1 MKMYQE
7 SEKNDEFFEDIK
19 DCLTHNDMNTVI
31 EKSAA
36 HWAFPD
42 PDQSLTKAQ
51 EAGIACHEAILDA
64 DQFNAKYARMPSAE
78 DYPGCITSLKGMK
91 DFLVRVGRKGF
102 SNKPYPVLLEAIK
115 ETGES
120 VVVMQEIQDLF
131 VERNKDKTSLTGK
144 DFDRIVTMRNSIYAD
159 SEYSELLTGG
169 VTGLVYV
176 GEIDVDGEP
185 CRIKA
190 TPDLVTNSGAIVNY
204 ITATIAKPEK
214 VNRDL
219 NSDRISFQGNTAFPL
234 LKAALEIDA
243 FYEYYG
249 QYPSEYILLYQEKS
263 YPHVAQA
270 YRLTDWHIE
279 VGRKQYQAAIA
290 HLQQCMKQHSYPAY
304 GSGII
309 DLEAPEWSG
318 LVGE

>member
-1 MKMYQE
+1 MKLYTE
-7 SEKNDEFFEDIK
+7 TEKNEMFFEDIK

-42 PDQSLTKAQ
+42 PDSSLTKFQ
-51 EAGIACHEAILDA
+51 EVGIACHEAILDEN
-64 DQFNAKYARMPSAE
+64 QFNAKYARMPSAE
-78 DYPGCITSLKGMK
+78 DFPGAITSLKGMR
-91 DFLVRVGRKGF
+91 DYLVKVGRKGF
-102 SNKPYPVLLEAIK
+102 SNKPYDVLLQAIK
-115 ETGES
+115 EIGDS
-120 VVVMQEIQDLF
+120 VVVMQEVQDIF
-131 VERNKDKTSLTGK
+131 SKNNSEKQAIAGK
-144 DFDRIVTMRNSIYAD
+144 DFDRIVTMRKSIYAD
-159 SEYSELLTGG
+159 QEYSKLLSGG
-169 VTGLVYV
+169 VAGLVYV
-176 GEIDVDGEP
+176 GEIDVDGEL
-185 CRIKA
+185 CKVKA
-190 TPDLVTNSGAIVNY
+190 TPDLVTNSGAIINY

-270 YRLTDWHIE
+270 FRLTDWHVE
-279 VGRKQYQAAIA
+279 VGRKQYQEAIK
-290 HLQQCMKQHSYPAY
+290 HLQHCMQQNSYPAY

-309 DLEAPEWSG
+309 DLEVPEWSG